1 MRLNKKRLL
10 VAASGM
16 TALGAAATLVAGVTF
31 GFFSATT
38 TPSTSTLSAGTVTL
52 DNSTSS
58 TTCTVSDI
66 APGDSS
72 SGYTGVTPGVVTNG
86 SSTVTSTGTAV
97 GEFVGWS
104 VTSDA
109 AGDIPPGTIVTG
121 DPGGLL
127 VLSKNATG
135 TSPGSDVLHL
145 SQGNNSTG
153 SPGECTVPYDLSGSS
168 DYAWLAVDVTYYQ
181 SVANSVPTAYTQTT
195 AGTPTDL
202 IDGHDGGL
210 QLQVMDS
217 NDNAPLV
224 WNNSSLQDTSG
235 NPPATLPPAGT
246 LLSPVGVKDIL
257 LNRLGE
263 ATKSQTGTVKLDWSL
278 PAGVGNAY
286 QGSSVTFTVTVHA
299 VQIDNNPTAGNT
311 AAEAAPGYCNQ
322 GVACSGGE
330 IPNWS

>member
-38 TPSTSTLSAGTVTL
+38 SPSTSTLSAGTVTL
-52 DNSTSS
+52 GASTAT

-72 SGYTGVTPGVVTNG
+72 SGYTGVTSGLVTNA
-86 SSTVTSTGTAV
+86 SPDVTSTGTFA

-109 AGDIPPGTIVTG
+109 AGDIPAGAVVIL
-121 DPGGLL
+121 DPGGSL

-135 TSPGSDVLHL
+135 TSPGFDILHL
-145 SQGNNSTG
+145 AQGNNSTG
-153 SPGECTVPYDLSGSS
+153 SPGECSVPYDLSGSS

-195 AGTPTDL
+195 AATPTDL

-217 NDNAPLV
+217 NYPEPLI
-224 WNNSSLQDTSG
+224 WNNSYLQDTSG
-235 NPPATLPPAGT
+235 NPAATLPSGGT
-246 LLSPVGVKDIL
+246 SGSPVGVKDIL

-263 ATKSQTGTVKLDWSL
+263 ATKSQTGTVTLDWSL
-278 PAGVGNAY
+278 PAAVGNAY

-311 AAEAAPGYCNQ
+311 AGEAAPGYC
-322 GVACSGGE
+322 GLSIACSGGE